1 MAKRFI
7 DTDIFKKQFVRSL
20 QAPYKL
26 LWIYILQDCNHAGIW
41 DVDMEVAQ
49 IRISE
54 KINQKSALF
63 YFAGKVFEISGGSK
77 WFIPEFISFQ
87 YGELNPENRAHN
99 SVISILKKEA
109 LLNENL
115 TIKEL
120 YKPLISPLQGAK
132 DMDKDKDMVKDMD
145 KVKDKGEKK
154 NELVFPYVSEKFLN
168 TWEILRNEKKWKNKS
183 QSALQATLK
192 QLSEFNED
200 YAIDLMLKAISGN
213 YQGVVFSNTKS
224 EYLKNNKLND
234 GKRYDKDGNELLA
247 GKITVK
253 AAAEALA
260 AAKLFRARQKAA
272 DGNISGEVL
281 QN

>member
-1 MAKRFI
+1 VLNTKRRCPIAKRFI

-120 YKPLISPLQGAK
+120 YKPLTSPLQGAK

-154 NELVFPYVSEKFLN
+154 FELVFPFCSVNFMVVWDLLLK
-168 TWEILRNEKKWKNKS
+168 EKKWRKKS
-183 QSALQATLK
+183 FGALQASLELLSKHSEDDAIQMMKNTIAGEWQGLFEIDKSKK
-192 QLSEFNED
+192 QNSNGKRLDKNGET
-200 YAIDLMLKAISGN
+200 IISGRVTEE
-213 YQGVVFSNTKS
+213 GAART
-224 EYLKNNKLND
+224 
-234 GKRYDKDGNELLA
+234 LA
-247 GKITVK
+247 GLLLHEQRKK
-253 AAAEALA
+253 DAAGD
-260 AAKLFRARQKAA
+260 FV
-272 DGNISGEVL
+272 G
-281 QN
+281 